1 MNEFDQLQIRK
12 LDGGLLL
19 IFRELLARR
28 RASEVAAQLG
38 LSPSAISHALGRLRD
53 LFGEQLFVRRSH
65 GLEPTQRALELAP
78 RIEAL
83 IELIGQTVST
93 DQAFDPA
100 RAKRRFR
107 IACQGSIAS
116 LIGGRL
122 TTALRRSAPGCAF
135 STRSVILDRA
145 LRAVRRGE
153 ADVALGAFEQ
163 IPQGLAAAPL
173 FEDDYVVI
181 ARKGHPLVDGAVD
194 MATYSLGGHI
204 FVGDPDGA
212 LTDEAPVDRE
222 TIDATYGGMPGPEEV
237 WTQGYVSQ
245 WETAMLLV
253 ATTNALADCPRS
265 LARRYA
271 DRLGL
276 QVLEPPFPP
285 FRFRVQAVRR
295 AAIQDP
301 GLDWFMDRV
310 AEAVAT

>member
-1 MNEFDQLQIRK
+1 MSEFDQLQIRK

-28 RASEVAAQLG
+28 RASAVAAQLG
-38 LSPSAISHALGRLRD
+38 LSPSAISHALRRLRD
-53 LFGEQLFVRRSH
+53 LFGEPLFVRRSH

-93 DQAFDPA
+93 DQPFDPA
-100 RAKRRFR
+100 RARRRFR
-107 IACQGSIAS
+107 VACQGSIAT
-116 LIGGRL
+116 LIGGHL
-122 TTALRRSAPGCAF
+122 TTAFRRLAPGCAF
-135 STRSVILDRA
+135 SIRSVILDRA

-153 ADVALGAFEQ
+153 ADVALGAFRQ
-163 IPQGLAAAPL
+163 IPQGLAAESL
-173 FEDDYVVI
+173 FEDRYVVI
-181 ARKGHPLVDGAVD
+181 ARKGHPRVDGAVD
-194 MATYSLGGHI
+194 PATYALGGHI

-222 TIDATYGGMPGPEEV
+222 TVDATYGGMPGPESV

-276 QVLEPPFPP
+276 QVLDPPHQP
-285 FRFRVQAVRR
+285 FRFTVQAVRR
-295 AAIQDP
+295 ADVTDP
-301 GLDWFMDRV
+301 GLDWFMNRI

>member
-1 MNEFDQLQIRK
+1 M
-12 LDGGLLL
+12 
-19 IFRELLARR
+19 
-28 RASEVAAQLG
+28 
-38 LSPSAISHALGRLRD
+38 
-53 LFGEQLFVRRSH
+53 
-65 GLEPTQRALELAP
+65 
-78 RIEAL
+78 
-83 IELIGQTVST
+83 
-93 DQAFDPA
+93 
-100 RAKRRFR
+100 
-107 IACQGSIAS
+107 
-116 LIGGRL
+116 
-122 TTALRRSAPGCAF
+122 
-135 STRSVILDRA
+135 ILDRA

-153 ADVALGAFEQ
+153 ADVALGAFRQ

-173 FEDDYVVI
+173 FEDVYVVI
-181 ARKGHPLVDGAVD
+181 ARKGHPHVDGAVD
-194 MATYSLGGHI
+194 MATYALGGHI

-222 TIDATYGGMPGPEEV
+222 TMRRHLRRDARTGEV

-276 QVLEPPFPP
+276 QVLDPPFQP
-285 FRFRVQAVRR
+285 FRFTVQAVRR
-295 AAIQDP
+295 ADVADP

>member
-1 MNEFDQLQIRK
+1 MNEFDHLQIRR

-122 TTALRRSAPGCAF
+122 TTALRRSAP
-135 STRSVILDRA
+135 R
-145 LRAVRRGE
+145 
-153 ADVALGAFEQ
+153 
-163 IPQGLAAAPL
+163 
-173 FEDDYVVI
+173 
-181 ARKGHPLVDGAVD
+181 
-194 MATYSLGGHI
+194 
-204 FVGDPDGA
+204 
-212 LTDEAPVDRE
+212 
-222 TIDATYGGMPGPEEV
+222 
-237 WTQGYVSQ
+237 
-245 WETAMLLV
+245 
-253 ATTNALADCPRS
+253 
-265 LARRYA
+265 
-271 DRLGL
+271 
-276 QVLEPPFPP
+276 
-285 FRFRVQAVRR
+285 RR
-295 AAIQDP
+295 AA
-301 GLDWFMDRV
+301 DR
-310 AEAVAT
+310 